1 MEPREVGFKQF
12 DNRLEGRNDDTQ
24 DREKKPDILRF
35 KSHLIMIF

>member
-24 DREKKPDILRF
+24 DRERKPIFCDSNLIL
-35 KSHLIMIF
+35 L